1 MDTSPPS
8 LPAILSKI
16 VMKSLRMAE
25 SDSEKSIAFPAIG
38 TGNLGFPKDKVAKIM
53 IEQVLDF
60 AERVY
65 KGSKLDVFFV
75 LYPPDQGTVKH
86 NNFLH
91 LLIGDIQVSH
101 YHKEDVKAMMM

>member
-1 MDTSPPS
+1 
-8 LPAILSKI
+8 
-16 VMKSLRMAE
+16 MKSLRMAE

-65 KGSKLDVFFV
+65 QGSKLDVFFV
-75 LYPPDQGTVKH
+75 LYPPDQGTVKVMCVC
-86 NNFLH
+86 
-91 LLIGDIQVSH
+91 GVSSIVMEIVLSI
-101 YHKEDVKAMMM
+101 KSA